1 MILGRRRVY
10 PVYCFRVF
18 RGISVLYHICGLV
31 YVDGNAWPRHEH
43 VRMKSIEPS
52 LIVHGCSLTSWL
64 SVFYAAGNPVSLNY
78 HTCPHVLEHFHC
90 SYRTDRLKRGTKHR
104 DSLSKLCANKDLKI
118 WYVGYCMLICFFS
131 NDPYFACCFTLSLKL
146 LSNSDSHLKI
156 CWNPNGAWIV
166 SQAPFFYGEGSLPK
180 VSFRKGNSS
189 NSPLKLDQ

>member
-90 SYRTDRLKRGTKHR
+90 SYRTDRLKRGTQHR

-118 WYVGYCMLICFFS
+118 LYVGYCMLICFFS
-131 NDPYFACCFTLSLKL
+131 NDPYFACCFTLPKTTKQLGL
-146 LSNSDSHLKI
+146 
-156 CWNPNGAWIV
+156 
-166 SQAPFFYGEGSLPK
+166 APANLPK
-180 VSFRKGNSS
+180 PKWC
-189 NSPLKLDQ
+189 LDRFPSTIFLRGRIVTQG